1 MRVSTLIGGLL
12 LAAVQL
18 THAVPQG
25 SGLEGAV
32 YKDPTASIDD
42 RVADLVGRMTLDE
55 KIGQLMQG
63 DMSNWLNINTGAYNR
78 TALEVNFE
86 YKQGSFYVGF
96 PIPWD
101 WMADN
106 IKRGQKYLVEE
117 TRLGIPAFVQTEGI
131 HGFLLPNATIFNSP
145 IAFGCSFNP
154 DLVKKAADVIGK
166 EAIAFG
172 VSQLF
177 APVADLARELR
188 FGRVE
193 ECVSED
199 SFLAAEITTSLVEG
213 FQNRHVS
220 AMIKHFVGASNPE
233 GGINT
238 GPVHGGERELR
249 TTWLHAFKKPIVE
262 GGAMAIMSGY
272 TSYDGVPT
280 VADHHVLTD
289 ILRNEWGYKYYVMS
303 DAGATDRLAD
313 AFKICPAKTTQAG
326 RECITKKIL
335 EAGND
340 VEMGGGSF
348 NFRSIANLTK
358 AGQLDMAVVDTAV
371 ARQLRAKFAI
381 GLFENPYGSVPSTK
395 LDREVHTDRNVA
407 VARELDRE
415 SIVLLE
421 NHEKTLPLSKS
432 AKVAVI
438 GPMAHGFM
446 NYGDYVPFK
455 SSLRG
460 VTPYD
465 GIKAA
470 IGADK
475 VVYAK
480 GCERWSDD
488 ESGFPE
494 AISAA
499 ESADVAVVVVG
510 TWSRDQNE
518 LWQGLNATT
527 GEHVDVHSL
536 NLVGAQSKLVRAI
549 ADTGKPTV
557 VVFSSGKPI
566 TEDWIA
572 NYTSALVQQFY
583 PSEQGGNALA
593 DVLFGDYNPSGKLS
607 VSFPHDIGTAPAFYD
622 YLNSARSW
630 PDPGKEYENGTLVFG
645 HNYVLNNPVPWYTFG
660 FGRSYTTFKFSNVKL
675 NKKTIPFAEAQ
686 TTATITAIVDV
697 TNTGD
702 RDGQEVVQVYIR
714 DLVSSVVTPNQLL
727 KGFSKV
733 MLKAGETKNVRIQIP
748 VSDLGLWNLAMQ
760 YEVERGDFEV
770 AVGNSPIDIFGTAT
784 FSVV

>member
-1 MRVSTLIGGLL
+1 MRVSTLTGGLL
-12 LAAVQL
+12 LAA
-18 THAVPQG
+18 THLVFAASPSDPVKN
-25 SGLEGAV
+25 AI
-32 YKDPTASIDD
+32 YKDSKASIDD
-42 RVADLVGRMTLDE
+42 RVADLLSRMTLEE

-63 DMSNWLNINTGAYNR
+63 DMSNWLNINTGAFNR
-78 TALEVNFE
+78 TGLEVNFE

-96 PIPWD
+96 PILWS
-101 WMADN
+101 WMLDN
-106 IKRGQKYLVEE
+106 VKRGQQYLVEE
-117 TRLGIPAFVQTEGI
+117 TRLGIPAFVQTEGL

-145 IAFGCSFNP
+145 IGFGCSFNP
-154 DLVKKAADVIGK
+154 ELVEKAADVIGK
-166 EAIAFG
+166 EAAAFG
-172 VSQLF
+172 VNQLF

-193 ECVSED
+193 ECPSED
-199 SFLAAEITTSLVEG
+199 SFLTAEIATALVKG
-213 FQNRHVS
+213 FQGRKVS
-220 AMIKHFVGASNPE
+220 AMIKHFVAASNPE

-262 GGAMAIMSGY
+262 GGATAIMSGY
-272 TSYDGVPT
+272 TAYDGVPT

-289 ILRNEWGYKYYVMS
+289 ILRNEWGYEYYVMS

-313 AFKICPAKTTQAG
+313 AFKLCPAKGTQAG

-358 AGQLDMAVVDTAV
+358 NGQLDIAVVDTAV
-371 ARQLRAKFAI
+371 SRQLKAKFAT
-381 GLFENPYGSVPSTK
+381 GLFENPYASVLPSQVNRT
-395 LDREVHTDRNVA
+395 VHTERNVA

-421 NHEKTLPLSKS
+421 NHDKTLPLSKS

-446 NYGDYVPFK
+446 NYGDYVPFQ
-455 SSLRG
+455 SSQRG
-460 VTPYD
+460 ITPYD

-470 IGADK
+470 IGANN

-480 GCERWSDD
+480 GCERWSNDD
-488 ESGFPE
+488 SGFPE
-494 AISAA
+494 AIAAA

-527 GEHVDVHSL
+527 GEHIDVHNL

-572 NYTSALVQQFY
+572 NSTSALIQQFY
-583 PSEQGGNALA
+583 PSEQGGHALA

-607 VSFPHDIGTAPAFYD
+607 VSFPHDIGTAPGFYD
-622 YLNSARSW
+622 YLNSARGW
-630 PDPGKEYENGTLVFG
+630 VGPGKEYDNGTIVFG
-645 HNYVLNNPVPWYTFG
+645 HLYVLNNPVPWYHFG
-660 FGRSYTTFKFSNVKL
+660 FGRSYTTFKLSNVKL
-675 NKKTIPFAEAQ
+675 NKKTVPYAEAQ
-686 TTATITAIVDV
+686 TDGTITAIVDV

-702 RDGQEVVQVYIR
+702 REGQEVVQVYVR

-727 KGFSKV
+727 KGFKKV
-733 MLKAGETKNVRIQIP
+733 NLKPGETKNVRIKID
-748 VSDLGLWNLAMQ
+748 VSDLGVWGLGMK
-760 YEVERGDFEV
+760 YEVERGEFEV

-784 FSVV
+784 FEVV

>member
-1 MRVSTLIGGLL
+1 MRVSSITGGLL

-18 THAVPQG
+18 AHAIPQG
-25 SGLEGAV
+25 SVPSNAV
-32 YKDPTASIDD
+32 YKDPKASIDD
-42 RVADLVGRMTLDE
+42 RIADLLSRMTIDE
-55 KIGQLMQG
+55 KLGQLMQG
-63 DMSNWLNINTGAYNR
+63 DLSNWIDINTGAYNR
-78 TALEVNFE
+78 TGLLNNFV
-86 YKQGSFYVGF
+86 YKQGSFYVGY

-101 WMADN
+101 WLADGIN
-106 IKRGQKYLVEE
+106 KGQKYLVEE
-117 TRLGIPAFVQTEGI
+117 TRLGIPALVQTEGL
-131 HGFLLPNATIFNSP
+131 HGFLIPNATIFNSP
-145 IAFGCSFNP
+145 IGFGSSFNP

-193 ECVSED
+193 ECTSED
-199 SFLAAEITTSLVEG
+199 SFLASTIVTSVVEG
-213 FQNRHVS
+213 FQGRGVA
-220 AMIKHFVGASNPE
+220 AMLKHFVGASNPE
-233 GGINT
+233 GGINC

-262 GGAMAIMSGY
+262 GGAMSIMSGY
-272 TSYDGVPT
+272 TAYDGIPT

-289 ILRNEWGYKYYVMS
+289 ILRNEWGYEYYVMS
-303 DAGATDRLAD
+303 DAGSTDRLSD
-313 AFKICPAKTTQAG
+313 AFKMCPDKTTQAG
-326 RECITKKIL
+326 RECITTKVL
-335 EAGND
+335 TAGND

-348 NFRSIANLTK
+348 NFRSIANLTSSGK
-358 AGQLDMAVVDTAV
+358 LDMAVVDTAV
-371 ARQLRAKFAI
+371 GRQLRTKFAL
-381 GLFENPYGSVPSTK
+381 GLFENPYGSVPPTK

-407 VARELDRE
+407 VALELDRE

-421 NHEKTLPLSKS
+421 NHDKTLPLSKS

-446 NYGDYVPFK
+446 NYGDYVPYK
-455 SSLRG
+455 SSQRG

-465 GIKAA
+465 GISAK
-470 IGADK
+470 IGAK
-475 VVYAK
+475 NVVYAK
-480 GCERWSDD
+480 GCERWSND

-494 AISAA
+494 AVNAA
-499 ESADVAVVVVG
+499 NSADVAVVVVG

-518 LWQGLNATT
+518 LWAGLNATT
-527 GEHVDVHSL
+527 GEHVDVSNL
-536 NLVGAQSKLVRAI
+536 NLVGAQAKLVKAI
-549 ADTGKPTV
+549 ADTKKPTV

-607 VSFPHDIGTAPAFYD
+607 VSFPHDVGTAPAFYD

-630 PDPGKEYENGTLVFG
+630 PDPGKVYDNGTIVFG

-660 FGRSYTTFKFSNVKL
+660 FGRSYTTFKFANVKL
-675 NKKTIPFAEAQ
+675 NKKTVAWSEAQ
-686 TTATITAIVDV
+686 TTGTITAIVDV

-702 RDGQEVVQVYIR
+702 RDGQEVVQVYISQA
-714 DLVSSVVTPNQLL
+714 VSSVVTPNQLL
-727 KGFSKV
+727 KGFQKV
-733 MLKAGETKNVRIQIP
+733 MLKAGETQNVRIQIP
-748 VSDLGLWNLAMQ
+748 VSDLGLWNQQMK
-760 YEVERGDFEV
+760 YEVERGDYLV
-770 AVGNSPIDIFGTAT
+770 GVGNSPIDIFGTAT